1 VVRTVMYFNP
11 LKVLLPISLLLLSV
25 GGIKLVRDLIVYN
38 FHVPTSTVMIV
49 LTGIQLGAL
58 GLLADLIVRRGK

>member
-1 VVRTVMYFNP
+1 MYFNP
-11 LKVLLPISLLLLSV
+11 LRVLLPISLFLLAV
-25 GGIKLVRDLIVYN
+25 GGVKLVRDIFVYN

-58 GLLADLIVRRGK
+58 GLLADLIVKRSK